1 MFRKPP
7 QPISAAI
14 IANGKTTK
22 SEKHNTVRPR
32 LSLKPGST
40 PGVLSGNMVGK
51 GGK

>member
-7 QPISAAI
+7 QPISAAFAAI

-40 PGVLSGNMVGK
+40 PGVLSGNIK
-51 GGK
+51 QC